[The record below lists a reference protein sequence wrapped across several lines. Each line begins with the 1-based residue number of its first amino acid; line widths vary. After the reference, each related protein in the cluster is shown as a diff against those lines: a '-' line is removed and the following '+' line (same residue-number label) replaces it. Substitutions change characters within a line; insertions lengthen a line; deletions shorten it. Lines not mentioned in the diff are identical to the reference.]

1 MAGRPKDP
9 KINLRIY
16 KELGQMLE
24 QQPYSAITIDEL
36 AENTQ
41 ISKATI
47 YRRWKDKDTMI
58 IAMFLNE
65 VHGISEVKGEF
76 FNDLYAMLLKM
87 TRIYTRPL
95 GKAVIQI
102 LLTSEENSLRN
113 HFMEDYF
120 NAYRQVLRDI
130 ASQRIPED
138 QQDIFIDLIFSP
150 IYFNIL
156 IKPET
161 LTDQYIYDMLKT
173 AIRSFIP
180 DESY

>member
-9 KINLRIY
+9 KINTRIY
-16 KELGQMLE
+16 EELGKLLDK
-24 QQPYSAITIDEL
+24 QPYSTITIDEL

-58 IAMFLNE
+58 IDMFLNE
-65 VHGISEVKGEF
+65 AHGTSEIKGDF
-76 FNDLYAMLLKM
+76 FNDLYALLLKM

-102 LLTSEENSLRN
+102 LLTNSENELRN
-113 HFMEDYF
+113 HFMVDYF
-120 NAYRQVLRDI
+120 NEYRQLLRSI
-130 ASQRIPED
+130 ASTRIPED

-161 LTDQYIYDMLKT
+161 LTDEYIHDMLT
-173 AIRSFIP
+173 TVIRSYIP
-180 DESY
+180 DGSF